1 MFCIKFFVNGNV
13 FKLHEHHSQ
22 IQSKNLPRNRSK
34 KSFETKLIN
43 LCFSNELQM
52 MFSRLSESQ
61 KTYEKSAENTIK
73 SFAGF
78 QIESDYN
85 SRYFY
90 GSHIDT
96 VFDRI
101 FIVSTDFYIIEN
113 SSIFFSI
120 SVMPTEQ
127 SDKIGFLLKS
137 S

>member
-1 MFCIKFFVNGNV
+1 M
-13 FKLHEHHSQ
+13 
-22 IQSKNLPRNRSK
+22 
-34 KSFETKLIN
+34 
-43 LCFSNELQM
+43 FSNELQM
-52 MFSRLSESQ
+52 IFSRLSR
-61 KTYEKSAENTIK
+61 KTYEKSAENIIK

-137 S
+137 SWHFPIFKAEKKIENRFFL